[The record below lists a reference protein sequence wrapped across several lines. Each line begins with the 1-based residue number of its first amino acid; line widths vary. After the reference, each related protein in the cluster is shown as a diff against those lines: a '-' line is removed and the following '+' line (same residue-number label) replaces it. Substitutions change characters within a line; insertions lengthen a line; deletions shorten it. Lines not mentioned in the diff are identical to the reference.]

1 MQTELISRRVP
12 IEIRWLLATAAL
24 LLPPALRSDWL
35 REWYAEFWHC
45 LGSDREMRAR
55 AFGAFP
61 DAWFLLRHD
70 YGIVWR
76 IRDISDSRSAPVV
89 ALVLLIAAAAWVA
102 GGFKQGRNLLFHQD
116 SAGLVLVAQ
125 PIPFMGGSSRVPA
138 AQVEAWLQRS
148 QTVAQLG
155 SWSAEDRLLD
165 GRHVRVCRADA
176 AARVLLAEAPVM
188 PQCDRIESVEPNVI
202 SHAGVVARL
211 KNGAS
216 MLEAERELAETA
228 KLHKGWIRPA
238 IVPLSTVRTAPLA
251 PVGSALLG
259 LLLMGGLAIRA
270 RTIRAWIWA
279 ASKIVLSFA
288 LIAGVWIEFVARA
301 PFTET
306 AGIPPAW
313 SALVYL
319 LPVLVGCWAAFC
331 FRRNASHRCRI
342 CYRPL
347 TMPVSVGMPGR
358 CLFEPG
364 GTEYLCG
371 AGHGALLV
379 SPFPELMNR
388 EVWATWPDS
397 WA

>member
-12 IEIRWLLATAAL
+12 IEIRWLLATAAS

-89 ALVLLIAAAAWVA
+89 ALVLLIAATALLT

-116 SAGLVLVAQ
+116 VAGLILVTQ
-125 PIPFMGGSSRVPA
+125 PIPFMGWSSRVPA
-138 AQVEAWLQRS
+138 AQAEAWFERS
-148 QTVAQLG
+148 QTVAELG
-155 SWSAEDRLLD
+155 MWSVEDRVRD
-165 GRHVRVCRADA
+165 GRYVRVCRADA
-176 AARVLLAEAPVM
+176 AAQVLLAEAPVK
-188 PQCDRIESVEPNVI
+188 PGCDRIESAESNVI

-211 KNGAS
+211 RIGAS
-216 MLEAERELAETA
+216 VHDVERELAETA
-228 KLHKGWIRPA
+228 KLHKGWMRPA
-238 IVPLSTVRTAPLA
+238 IVSWSTVRTAPLA

-259 LLLMGGLAIRA
+259 LVLVSGLAIRA
-270 RTIRAWIWA
+270 LTVRAWMWA
-279 ASKIVLSFA
+279 ASKIVISFA

-306 AGIPPAW
+306 AGMPPAW
-313 SALVYL
+313 SALVYM
-319 LPVLVGCWAAFC
+319 LPVVVGCWAALS
-331 FRRNASHRCRI
+331 FRRDASRRCRI

-364 GTEYLCG
+364 GTEYLCA

-388 EVWATWPDS
+388 EAWATWPEG
-397 WA
+397 WV